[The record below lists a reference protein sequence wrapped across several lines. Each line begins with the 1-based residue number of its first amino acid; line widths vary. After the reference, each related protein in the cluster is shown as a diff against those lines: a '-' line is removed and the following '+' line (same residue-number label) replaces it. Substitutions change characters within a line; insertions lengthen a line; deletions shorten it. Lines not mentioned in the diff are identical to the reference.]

1 MDRAEIVQA
10 LQEADERVERLRPA
24 ILGHADAPLLEGE
37 WTVRDCLSH
46 VAARAEVTAIVA
58 RLEERLAAAA
68 AGQTPAMNVDDINRG
83 QVEER
88 AGRSVEALLDE
99 VVANH
104 ARAAEE
110 LADLSDARMEQ
121 RVPNFRGAGDSSMAE
136 VVLRNVHGHESG
148 HLDAIEQAIAAAGG
162 QARQE

>member
-10 LQEADERVERLRPA
+10 LREADERVERLRPA

-46 VAARAEVTAIVA
+46 VASRAYIIARM
-58 RLEERLAAAA
+58 EERLAAAA
-68 AGQTPAMNVDDINRG
+68 AGQTPAMNVDENNRG

-88 AGRSVEALLDE
+88 ADRSVDALLDE
-99 VVANH
+99 VIANH

-110 LADLSDARMEQ
+110 LADLSDARLEQ
-121 RVPNFRGAGDSSMAE
+121 RVPNFRGPGDSSMAE

-148 HLDAIEQAIAAAGG
+148 HLDAIEQAIAAVRG
-162 QARQE
+162 